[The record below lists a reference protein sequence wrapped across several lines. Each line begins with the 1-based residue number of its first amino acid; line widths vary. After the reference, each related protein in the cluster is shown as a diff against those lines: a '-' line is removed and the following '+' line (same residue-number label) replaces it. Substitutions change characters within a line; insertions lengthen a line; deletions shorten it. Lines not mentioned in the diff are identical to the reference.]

1 MPFSSTAGCSIRVN
15 AREGPGSA
23 IESRA
28 LMSEPLKNDLLLR
41 ALLREPTPRRPIW
54 LMRQAGRYLP
64 QYRATRARAGG
75 FLEMCTNPEI
85 ACEITLQP
93 IDRFP
98 LDAAILFSDI
108 LTIPHAMNLGLEFE
122 AGEGPTFERPVRS
135 AADIDKLIVPDPG
148 RELKYVVDAVALVR
162 RELRGRVP
170 LIGFAGSPW
179 TVATY
184 MVEGGSS
191 KTFGQIKRMMYEAP
205 RELHRLL
212 EVLAKATI
220 LYLNAQIAAGAQAVM
235 LFDTWGGV
243 LTPAQYEEFSLRHM
257 AQVIDALM
265 RKSEGRRVP
274 NIVFTKGGGAW
285 LAKIAAIGCDALG
298 VDWSTDLRD
307 ARQAVQG
314 RVALQGNLD
323 PSALF
328 AAPETLR
335 AETLR
340 VLESYGAGPG
350 HVFNLG
356 HGITPDVDPERVALL
371 VDTVQAYSCNNS
383 PL

>member
-1 MPFSSTAGCSIRVN
+1 LSQA
-15 AREGPGSA
+15 
-23 IESRA
+23 
-28 LMSEPLKNDLLLR
+28 LKNDLLLR

-64 QYRATRARAGG
+64 EYRATRGRAGN
-75 FLEMCTNPEI
+75 FLAMCTNPQI
-85 ACEITLQP
+85 ACEVTLQP
-93 IDRFP
+93 VDRYP

-122 AGEGPTFERPVRS
+122 AGEGPKFERPVRTP
-135 AADIDKLIVPDPG
+135 ADIDKLGVPDPG
-148 RELKYVVDAVALVR
+148 SDLKYVTDAVALVR
-162 RELRGRVP
+162 RELADRMP

-184 MVEGGSS
+184 MVEGGGS
-191 KTFGQIKRMMYEAP
+191 KAFGHIKRMMYEAP

-212 EVLAKATI
+212 ELLTKATI

-235 LFDTWGGV
+235 LFDTWGGI
-243 LTPAQYEEFSLRHM
+243 LTPVQYENFSLRYM
-257 AQVIDALM
+257 AEVVDALT
-265 RKSEGRRVP
+265 RKAQGRRVP

-285 LAKIAAIGCDALG
+285 LAKIAAIGCDAVG
-298 VDWSTDLRD
+298 VDWTMDLKA
-307 ARQAVQG
+307 ARQSVAG
-314 RVALQGNLD
+314 SVALQGNLD

-328 AAPETLR
+328 APPETLR
-335 AETLR
+335 AEALR

-371 VDTVQAYSCNNS
+371 VETVQNYAVT
-383 PL
+383 

>member
-1 MPFSSTAGCSIRVN
+1 LN
-15 AREGPGSA
+15 
-23 IESRA
+23 
-28 LMSEPLKNDLLLR
+28 EPLQNDLLLR

-64 QYRATRARAGG
+64 EYRALRARAGG
-75 FLEMCTNPEI
+75 FLQMCTNPAI

-93 IDRFP
+93 VDRYP

-122 AGEGPTFERPVRS
+122 AGEGPRFARPVRGP
-135 AADIDKLIVPDPG
+135 ADIDKLGVPDPG
-148 RELKYVVDAVALVR
+148 TDLKYVVDAVALVR
-162 RELRGRVP
+162 SELHGRVP

-184 MVEGGSS
+184 MVEGGGS
-191 KTFGQIKRMMYEAP
+191 KTFGQIKRMMYQAP
-205 RELHRLL
+205 LELHRLL
-212 EVLAKATI
+212 AILAKATI

-243 LTPAQYEEFSLRHM
+243 LTPAQYQDFSLRYM
-257 AQVIDALM
+257 AEVIDALT
-265 RKSEGRRVP
+265 RHAQGRRVP

-285 LAKIAAIGCDALG
+285 LAKIARIGCDAVG
-298 VDWSTDLRD
+298 VDWNTDLSV
-307 ARQAVQG
+307 ARQAVEG

-323 PSALF
+323 PAALL
-328 AAPETLR
+328 APPDQLR

-340 VLESYGAGPG
+340 VLRSFGAGAG

-356 HGITPDVDPERVALL
+356 HGITPEVDPERVAVL
-371 VDTVQAYSCNNS
+371 VKTVQDYE
-383 PL
+383 PG

>member
-1 MPFSSTAGCSIRVN
+1 M
-15 AREGPGSA
+15 SA
-23 IESRA
+23 I
-28 LMSEPLKNDLLLR
+28 LKNDLLLR

-64 QYRATRARAGG
+64 EYRATRARAGG

-93 IDRFP
+93 VERYP

-122 AGEGPTFERPVRS
+122 AGEGPKFERPVRS
-135 AADIDKLIVPDPG
+135 MADIARLGVPDPG
-148 RELKYVVDAVALVR
+148 RDLKYVIDAVALVR
-162 RELRGRVP
+162 RELHGRIP

-184 MVEGGSS
+184 MVEGGGS
-191 KTFGQIKRMMYEAP
+191 KTFGVIKRMMYEAP
-205 RELHRLL
+205 RDLHSLL

-243 LTPAQYEEFSLRHM
+243 LTPAQYEEFSLRYM
-257 AQVIDALM
+257 AEVIDALT
-265 RKSEGRRVP
+265 READGRRVP

-285 LAKIAAIGCDALG
+285 VKKISGIGCDCVG
-298 VDWSTDLRD
+298 IDWTTDLGT
-307 ARQAVQG
+307 ARQAVEG

-323 PSALF
+323 PAALF
-328 AAPETLR
+328 AAPDTLR
-335 AETLR
+335 AEALR
-340 VLESYGAGPG
+340 VLASYGEGPG

-356 HGITPDVDPERVALL
+356 HGITPDVDPERVAVL
-371 VDTVQAYSCNNS
+371 VDTVQRYSIG
-383 PL
+383 

>member
-1 MPFSSTAGCSIRVN
+1 MSKET
-15 AREGPGSA
+15 RE
-23 IESRA
+23 E
-28 LMSEPLKNDLLLR
+28 LKNDLLLR

-64 QYRATRARAGG
+64 EYRATRARAGN
-75 FLEMCTNPEI
+75 FLAMCTNPDI
-85 ACEITLQP
+85 ACEVTLQP
-93 IDRFP
+93 IDRYP

-122 AGEGPTFERPVRS
+122 AGEGPKFERPVRT
-135 AADIDKLIVPDPG
+135 AADIAALGAPDPAQ
-148 RELKYVVDAVALVR
+148 ELKYVIDAVALVR
-162 RELRGRVP
+162 RELHGRVP

-184 MVEGGSS
+184 MVEGGGS

-205 RELHRLL
+205 RDLHRLL

-243 LTPAQYEEFSLRHM
+243 LTPAQYEQFSLHYM
-257 AQVIDALM
+257 AEIVDSLT
-265 RKSEGRRVP
+265 RKAEGRRVP

-285 LAKIAAIGCDALG
+285 LKKIAAIGCDAVG
-298 VDWSTDLRD
+298 IDWTTDLHE
-307 ARQAVQG
+307 ARQAVG
-314 RVALQGNLD
+314 DRVALQGNLD
-323 PSALF
+323 PAALF
-328 AAPETLR
+328 SAPEFLR
-335 AETLR
+335 AETRR
-340 VLESYGAGPG
+340 VLASYGEGAG

-356 HGITPDVDPERVALL
+356 HGITPDVDPERVAVLINAVREYAL
-371 VDTVQAYSCNNS
+371 PDAV
-383 PL
+383 

>member
-1 MPFSSTAGCSIRVN
+1 M
-15 AREGPGSA
+15 SA
-23 IESRA
+23 T
-28 LMSEPLKNDLLLR
+28 LKNDLLLR

-64 QYRATRARAGG
+64 EYRATRARAGG
-75 FLEMCTNPEI
+75 FLQMCTNPEI

-93 IDRFP
+93 VDRYP

-122 AGEGPTFERPVRS
+122 AGEGPKFERPIRT
-135 AADIDKLIVPDPG
+135 AADIARLGVPDPG
-148 RELKYVVDAVALVR
+148 QDLQYVIDAVALVR
-162 RELRGRVP
+162 RELGGRVP

-184 MVEGGSS
+184 MVEGGGS
-191 KTFGQIKRMMYEAP
+191 KTFGLIKRMMYEAP
-205 RELHRLL
+205 RDLHRLL
-212 EVLAKATI
+212 EILARATI
-220 LYLNAQIAAGAQAVM
+220 LYMNAQIAAGAQAVM

-243 LTPAQYEEFSLRHM
+243 LTPAQYEEFSLRYM
-257 AQVIDALM
+257 AEVVDALT
-265 RKSEGRRVP
+265 RKADGRRVP

-285 LAKIAAIGCDALG
+285 AKKISGIGCDAVG
-298 VDWSTDLRD
+298 VDWTTNLAE
-307 ARQAVQG
+307 ARHAVEG

-323 PSALF
+323 PAALF
-328 AAPETLR
+328 APPEVLR

-340 VLESYGAGPG
+340 VLASYGDGPG

-356 HGITPDVDPERVALL
+356 HGITPEVDPERVAVL
-371 VDTVQAYSCNNS
+371 VDTVRSHSVEAART
-383 PL
+383 

>member
-1 MPFSSTAGCSIRVN
+1 MT
-15 AREGPGSA
+15 ET
-23 IESRA
+23 
-28 LMSEPLKNDLLLR
+28 LKNDLLLR

-64 QYRATRARAGG
+64 EYRATRKRAGG

-93 IDRFP
+93 VDRYP

-135 AADIDKLIVPDPG
+135 AADVDRLGIPDPG
-148 RELKYVVDAVALVR
+148 KELKYVIDAVARVR
-162 RELRGRVP
+162 RELNGRVP

-191 KTFGQIKRMMYEAP
+191 KTFGIIKRMMYESP
-205 RELHRLL
+205 RDLHRLL
-212 EVLAKATI
+212 ELLADSTI

-257 AQVIDALM
+257 ARVVAGLTRQ
-265 RKSEGRRVP
+265 SEGRRVP

-285 LAKIAAIGCDALG
+285 LDKIAAIGCDAAG
-298 VDWSTDLRD
+298 VDWTTNLSD
-307 ARQAVQG
+307 ARQAVG
-314 RVALQGNLD
+314 SRIALQGNLD

-328 AAPETLR
+328 APPETLR

-340 VLESYGAGPG
+340 VLKSYGAGPG

-356 HGITPDVDPERVALL
+356 HGITPEVDPERVALL
-371 VDTVQAYSCNNS
+371 VQTVQGFKPADG
-383 PL
+383 

>member
-1 MPFSSTAGCSIRVN
+1 MTPT
-15 AREGPGSA
+15 
-23 IESRA
+23 
-28 LMSEPLKNDLLLR
+28 LQNDLLLR

-64 QYRATRARAGG
+64 EYRATRARAGS
-75 FLEMCTNPEI
+75 FMAMCTNPEL
-85 ACEITLQP
+85 ACEVTLQP
-93 IDRFP
+93 LDRYP

-122 AGEGPTFERPVRS
+122 AGEGPKIERPVRT
-135 AADIDKLIVPDPG
+135 AAHVAALAIPDPG
-148 RELKYVVDAVALVR
+148 RELRYVIDAVALIR
-162 RELRGRVP
+162 RELKGRVP

-179 TVATY
+179 TVGTY
-184 MVEGGSS
+184 MVEGGGS
-191 KTFGQIKRMMYEAP
+191 KTFGVVKRMMYEAP
-205 RELHRLL
+205 EVLHRLL
-212 EVLAKATI
+212 DVLAQSTI

-243 LTPAQYEEFSLRHM
+243 LTPAQYETFSLRYM
-257 AQVIDALM
+257 AQVVAALT
-265 RKSEGRRVP
+265 REREGRRVP

-285 LAKIAAIGCDALG
+285 LEKIAAIGCDAVG
-298 VDWSTDLRD
+298 VDWTTDLGV
-307 ARQAVQG
+307 ARRLVQG

-328 AAPETLR
+328 APPETLR

-340 VLESYGAGPG
+340 VLESYGAGSG

-356 HGITPDVDPERVALL
+356 HGITPDVDPERVRVL
-371 VDTVQAYSCNNS
+371 VETVRGYTVT
-383 PL
+383 

>member
-1 MPFSSTAGCSIRVN
+1 MNQAPQNETLKN
-15 AREGPGSA
+15 ET
-23 IESRA
+23 
-28 LMSEPLKNDLLLR
+28 LKNDLLLR
-41 ALLREPTPRRPIW
+41 ALLCQPTPRRPIW

-64 QYRATRARAGG
+64 EYRATRSKAGG
-75 FLEMCTNPEI
+75 FLQMCTNPEI

-93 IDRFP
+93 VDRYP

-122 AGEGPTFERPVRS
+122 AGEGPKFERPVRT
-135 AADIDKLIVPDPG
+135 AADIDRLGVPDPG
-148 RELKYVVDAVALVR
+148 RELKYVVDAVARVR
-162 RELRGRVP
+162 RELRGRIP

-184 MVEGGSS
+184 MVEGGGS
-191 KTFGQIKRMMYEAP
+191 KSFGIIKRMMYEAP

-212 EVLAKATI
+212 EILARATI

-243 LTPAQYEEFSLRHM
+243 LTPAQYQEFSLRYM
-257 AQVIDALM
+257 AQVVAALT
-265 RKSEGRRVP
+265 REAEGRRVP

-285 LAKIAAIGCDALG
+285 LDKIAAIGCDAAG
-298 VDWSTDLRD
+298 VDWTTDLQT
-307 ARQAVQG
+307 ARQAVEG
-314 RVALQGNLD
+314 KIALQGNLD

-328 AAPETLR
+328 APPEVLR

-340 VLESYGAGPG
+340 VLDSYGPGSG

-356 HGITPDVDPERVALL
+356 HGITPEVDPERVALL
-371 VDTVQAYSCNNS
+371 VETVQGYKVAER
-383 PL
+383 